1 MSRTQPWRRR
11 LDAIQSVGRTR
22 VLRTVTPTGP
32 VTGVVDGQDVLLAC
46 SNDYLGLAWA
56 PTVRHAAQGGGAGGS
71 RLISGSRPIH
81 QALEMHLEELFGRPA
96 LLFPSGYSAN
106 LAVFSTVCEAGD
118 LLVSDALN
126 HASIIDGIRLSK
138 AHRQVVPHAEPHQI
152 PQGARLVAVEGLF
165 SMDGDTPVFAD
176 YPKTPWLAVDEAHAV
191 GCLGP
196 NGTGVA
202 AAQGVQPDILI
213 GTFGKAYGAS
223 GAFVVG
229 SQDLKELLINAGR
242 SFIYTTAL
250 PDPIAAMALAGVHAA
265 TDALREKLSLNATR
279 LRDGLHTN
287 GWSVLGQHHIIPV
300 VVGPSAMDLSQRLL
314 QQGILAPG
322 IRYPT
327 VPIGQERIRFTVS
340 AEHTEAD
347 IDQIIAAMDSPNS
360 S

>member
-11 LDAIQSVGRTR
+11 LDAIQSAGRTR

-32 VTGVVDGQDVLLAC
+32 VTGVMDGEDVLLAC
-46 SNDYLGLAWA
+46 SNDYLGLAWDPA
-56 PTVRHAAQGGGAGGS
+56 VRRAAQGGGAGGS

-81 QALEMHLEELFGRPA
+81 QALEAYLEQLFGRPA

-106 LAVFSTVCEAGD
+106 LAVFSTVCETGD

-126 HASIIDGIRLSK
+126 HASIIDGVRLSK
-138 AHRQVVPHAEPHQI
+138 AHRQVVPHGQPHAI

-176 YPKTPWLAVDEAHAV
+176 YPTSPWLAVDEAHAV

-242 SFIYTTAL
+242 SFIFTTAL
-250 PDPIAAMALAGVHAA
+250 PEPVATMALAGVHAA
-265 TDALREKLSLNATR
+265 TDALRERLAHNAAR
-279 LRDGLHTN
+279 LRDGLRTN
-287 GWSVLGQHHIIPV
+287 GWSVLGQHHIVPV
-300 VVGPSAMDLSQRLL
+300 VVGPSAMALSLRLL
-314 QQGILAPG
+314 ERGVFAPG

-327 VPIGQERIRFTVS
+327 VPMGQERIRFTVS
-340 AEHTEAD
+340 AAHTDAN
-347 IDQIIAAMDSPNS
+347 IDQIVAAMGSHSAP
-360 S
+360 